1 MESLAK
7 IPKDVDNYYVC
18 MTRGHRFDLECLKE
32 IYKRTFAYAGMMGSR
47 KRSVLVRKDLEEA
60 GYTKEQAQKLHSPI
74 GLAIGA
80 QTPAEIALSVISEIV
95 KVRSEQ
101 SKETALDEQ
110 VLEILSRT
118 PEPGEQRV
126 LCTIIEKHGS
136 SPRSAATQMVVTS
149 MNKIT
154 GTKDRGC
161 A

>member
-60 GYTKEQAQKLHSPI
+60 GYTKEQVQKLHSPI

-95 KVRSEQ
+95 
-101 SKETALDEQ
+101 
-110 VLEILSRT
+110 
-118 PEPGEQRV
+118 
-126 LCTIIEKHGS
+126 
-136 SPRSAATQMVVTS
+136 QMQ
-149 MNKIT
+149 K
-154 GTKDRGC
+154 
-161 A
+161 